1 MAEHLWMAANE
12 VRNMTRLTPVHRK
25 KVSSKKKMFG
35 EKMFRE
41 KYSCS
46 IIRTS
51 NKNSWEQKVQR
62 FYFLDETVHQ

>member
-1 MAEHLWMAANE
+1 
-12 VRNMTRLTPVHRK
+12 
-25 KVSSKKKMFG
+25 MFG

-46 IIRTS
+46 VIRTS

>member
-1 MAEHLWMAANE
+1 
-12 VRNMTRLTPVHRK
+12 
-25 KVSSKKKMFG
+25 MFG

-46 IIRTS
+46 VIRTS

-62 FYFLDETVHQ
+62 FYILDETVHQQLVATYQSYFNPFGADILLTEKPRG